1 MENFDVKVLLLN
13 IKENISIIKK
23 GIVSDTIL
31 NEIESNFIDLLEL
44 LKLFLISKRDVYY
57 GYFMMNTTYKVNFNV
72 ETIAGIKLRQN
83 FSPDL
88 IIDKIP

>member
-31 NEIESNFIDLLEL
+31 NEI
-44 LKLFLISKRDVYY
+44 
-57 GYFMMNTTYKVNFNV
+57 
-72 ETIAGIKLRQN
+72 
-83 FSPDL
+83 
-88 IIDKIP
+88 